1 LLVDGTPQSH
11 VDIDDPTYLSFE
23 YVRRLGHVVDLVAA
37 PGAPVSVVH
46 LGAGALT
53 LARYVAATRRGSR
66 QRAVEI
72 SDEVA
77 ALVRDELPLGR
88 GLRVPV
94 QVADAREA
102 LRRLRDGVADL
113 VVLDV
118 FAGARTPAHLTTV
131 ELMTDV
137 ARVLAPGGVFAANV
151 ADGPPL
157 SFARGQVATAQA
169 VFAHVAAAAEPSIWR
184 GRRFGNLVLVA
195 SAAPLP
201 VEELA
206 RRCAG
211 DPAAARVTAGQAL
224 TRFVAGASVVT
235 DATARE
241 SPEPPV
247 GLFR

>member
-1 LLVDGTPQSH
+1 
-11 VDIDDPTYLSFE
+11 
-23 YVRRLGHVVDLVAA
+23 VRRLGHVVDLVA
-37 PGAPVSVVH
+37 PQGVSLSVVH

-53 LARYVAATRRGSR
+53 LARYVAATRPGSR

-72 SDEVA
+72 SESVA

-88 GLRVPV
+88 GVRVPV

-102 LRRLRDGVADL
+102 LGRLRDGVADL

-137 ARVLAPGGVFAANV
+137 ARVLVPGGVFAANV

-157 SFARGQVATAQA
+157 AFARGQVATAQV
-169 VFAHVAAAAEPSIWR
+169 VFAHVAAVAEPGVWR
-184 GRRFGNLVLVA
+184 GRRFGNVVLIA
-195 SAAPLP
+195 SAQALP
-201 VEELA
+201 VAGLT

-211 DPAAARVTAGQAL
+211 DPSPARLTTGEAL
-224 TRFVAGASVVT
+224 ARFVAGAPVVT
-235 DATARE
+235 DATAVQ
-241 SPEPPV
+241 SPPPPA
-247 GLFR
+247 GLFGKVR